1 MEFGSR
7 FWVVAALSLG
17 PAVANSFARF
27 AYALLLP
34 AMRAELSLNYS
45 QAGSLNTA
53 NALGY
58 LAGALLTMGY
68 VSRLGNRRLF
78 CVGMVVTVLA
88 LVGSGL
94 AGGFIAQLCLR
105 AVAGIGGAMV
115 FVSGAVLASNVYS
128 NRPELSS
135 SAIAVYF
142 GGAGAGILLSGVGIP
157 WLLAIAGDDAWRTA
171 WLAIGGVSAAFAVL
185 GIWAARQI
193 REPSSGAAKSPWQMR
208 TFQATLGSYFLFG
221 VGYIAYMTFVVA
233 WMVSHGASALDVALT
248 WGTLGIATMLAPI
261 GWRLPRARWYP
272 AKVLAA
278 VGVILSVGAAMP
290 LVSTSLPAMIL
301 SALFFGA
308 AMFTAPTAVTDL
320 VKTSLPRTAWG
331 PAVATFTVVF
341 AIGQAIGPVLSGWL
355 ADATQSL
362 YAGLAGS
369 VAILLTAS
377 AAAMCQR
384 ESKDRPNH
392 NPAFKEIQ
400 MEKRNVNVLLHLA
413 RPSVGND
420 IRSLIH
426 DLTRLAG
433 VAHVAPGSRVS
444 NLLRIDYDPARISMR
459 TLLARARRGWSL
471 VRGIGTQ
478 GREAISR
485 HAHAVK
491 SLGGSAVLPPKPQ

>member
-157 WLLAIAGDDAWRTA
+157 WLLAVAGDDAWRTA

-355 ADATQSL
+355 ADAT
-362 YAGLAGS
+362 
-369 VAILLTAS
+369 
-377 AAAMCQR
+377 
-384 ESKDRPNH
+384 
-392 NPAFKEIQ
+392 
-400 MEKRNVNVLLHLA
+400 
-413 RPSVGND
+413 
-420 IRSLIH
+420 
-426 DLTRLAG
+426 
-433 VAHVAPGSRVS
+433 
-444 NLLRIDYDPARISMR
+444 
-459 TLLARARRGWSL
+459 
-471 VRGIGTQ
+471 
-478 GREAISR
+478 
-485 HAHAVK
+485 
-491 SLGGSAVLPPKPQ
+491 

>member
-1 MEFGSR
+1 MDFGSR

-34 AMRAELSLNYS
+34 AMRADLNLNYW

-53 NALGY
+53 NAIGY
-58 LAGALLTMGY
+58 LAGALFTMGY

-78 CVGMVVTVLA
+78 CFGMVVTVLA

-105 AVAGIGGAMV
+105 AIAGVGGAMV
-115 FVSGAVLASNVYS
+115 FITGAVLASNVYP
-128 NRPELSS
+128 NRPDLSS
-135 SAIAVYF
+135 GAIAVYF

-157 WLLAIAGDDAWRTA
+157 WLLSVAGDDAWRGG
-171 WLAIGGVSAAFAVL
+171 WLAIGGVSAVFAVL
-185 GIWAARQI
+185 GIRAGGQVK
-193 REPSSGAAKSPWQMR
+193 EPSSGAPKSPWQMKA
-208 TFQATLGSYFLFG
+208 FAATLGSYFLFG

-233 WMVSHGASALDVALT
+233 WMVAHGASALDVALT
-248 WGTLGIATMLAPI
+248 WGTLGIATMLAPVA
-261 GWRLPRARWYP
+261 WRVPRASWYP
-272 AKVLAA
+272 ARTLAA
-278 VGVILSVGAAMP
+278 VGVILSVGAAIP
-290 LVSTSLPAMIL
+290 LVSTTLPAMMA

-331 PAVATFTVVF
+331 PAVAVFTVVF

-362 YAGLAGS
+362 SAGLAGS
-369 VAILLTAS
+369 VAILLAAS
-377 AAAMCQR
+377 VAAMGQR
-384 ESKDRPNH
+384 ESKVRPNH
-392 NPAFKEIQ
+392 NPHLREIP
-400 MEKRNVNVLLHLA
+400 MEKGKANVLLHLG

-420 IRSLIH
+420 IRALIR
-426 DLTRLAG
+426 DLTRLGG
-433 VAHVAPGSRVS
+433 VARVAPGSRVS

-459 TLLARARRGWSL
+459 ALLARARRRWSL
-471 VRGIGTQ
+471 VRGLGTQ
-478 GREAISR
+478 
-485 HAHAVK
+485 
-491 SLGGSAVLPPKPQ
+491 